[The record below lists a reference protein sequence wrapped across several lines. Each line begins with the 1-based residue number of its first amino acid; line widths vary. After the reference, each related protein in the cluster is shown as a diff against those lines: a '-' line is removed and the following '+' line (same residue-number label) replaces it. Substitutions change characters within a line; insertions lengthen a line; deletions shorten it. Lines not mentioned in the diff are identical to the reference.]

1 MGDSVL
7 VDQLA
12 DRGGFT
18 PGLLACSRGSLA
30 PLVLLALAWRA
41 GRLSTLRGHG
51 RWLWAL
57 AITGPVIPFRRS
69 RSARTV
75 SSSLSAIVIASVP
88 LMVVLMALRFDR
100 TERPTPLGA
109 LGLLVGFGGVVALL
123 GVDVAGHSGE
133 LLSAGGLLLG
143 AFSYAVGAMIVKHR
157 MSEPDPVATI
167 GACLAISALV
177 SVPDAIVDWPSR
189 APSVGALGALIV
201 LAFGCGAFAL
211 VVWLG
216 LIREVGPSR
225 GSVTNYINPLV
236 AVVLGV
242 TLLGERL
249 GSGAVAGLI
258 LILLGSWLATVR
270 GCRAACRWWPGAL
283 PRALELAVN
292 IIIWTTD
299 SVAKTICQRLRLRS
313 TSEQPE

>member
-1 MGDSVL
+1 MSRRAWAAFAAVSLLWGMPFLFIKV
-7 VDQLA
+7 A

-18 PGLLACSRGSLA
+18 PGLLACSRGALA
-30 PLVLLALAWRA
+30 AVVLLALAWRA
-41 GRLSTLRGHG
+41 GTLSTLRGYG

-57 AITGPVIPFRRS
+57 AITELVIPFL
-69 RSARTV
+69 AIAIGEEHV

-88 LMVVLMALRFDR
+88 LMVALLALRFDHS
-100 TERPTPLGA
+100 ERPTPLGA

-123 GVDVAGHSGE
+123 GVDVAGHTAE
-133 LLSAGGLLLG
+133 LLSAAALLLG

-177 SVPDAIVDWPSR
+177 SVPYAIVDWPSK
-189 APSVGALGALIV
+189 APSAGALGALVV

-258 LILLGSWLATVR
+258 LILVGSWLATDAR
-270 GCRAACRWWPGAL
+270 L
-283 PRALELAVN
+283 PRLGDRHQQERVDHEERGERDRSAIEVAL
-292 IIIWTTD
+292 D
-299 SVAKTICQRLRLRS
+299 Q
-313 TSEQPE
+313 